1 MGQASSVVHPTK
13 SARPSKPATWTAGCD
28 GFLIAVAVV
37 MTLAL
42 RSRSRTVAIYANAT
56 WADRHVSLG
65 QRDKLAR
72 DAVATSREFDPET
85 SRPARHGELLR
96 PRPVQSWKNAVT
108 ISASSFDPPSGAAA
122 PDGHRKGP
130 DRQIRFVF
138 GARPQ
143 PLGGAVDK
151 QVGDLVRRFPIL
163 VSLRSQ
169 VLQFCAR
176 YQRLTIHFAPTTVSQ
191 TTANSIVSTTTAIS
205 RAIKSRSPSSST

>member
-1 MGQASSVVHPTK
+1 MS
-13 SARPSKPATWTAGCD
+13 
-28 GFLIAVAVV
+28 FLRLVETQFLHEAAP
-37 MTLAL
+37 
-42 RSRSRTVAIYANAT
+42 RSILEER
-56 WADRHVSLG
+56 G
-65 QRDKLAR
+65 
-72 DAVATSREFDPET
+72 
-85 SRPARHGELLR
+85 
-96 PRPVQSWKNAVT
+96 T

>member
-1 MGQASSVVHPTK
+1 MS
-13 SARPSKPATWTAGCD
+13 
-28 GFLIAVAVV
+28 FLRLVETQFLHEAAP
-37 MTLAL
+37 
-42 RSRSRTVAIYANAT
+42 RSILEER
-56 WADRHVSLG
+56 G
-65 QRDKLAR
+65 
-72 DAVATSREFDPET
+72 
-85 SRPARHGELLR
+85 
-96 PRPVQSWKNAVT
+96 T

-122 PDGHRKGP
+122 PDGHREGP

-205 RAIKSRSPSSST
+205 RAIKSRSPSSSDIGE